1 MSRNMTMF
9 KRFAGIRVFY
19 QYLYMSKD
27 NTITWHNNLTTF
39 QAHMD
44 DELRIKVVN
53 LQMPASPPFDFTSS
67 MTPENILAIIEQ
79 LKQTPPKKK
88 VTVYSSVW
96 EQIKDEVAM
105 AKTLGEL

>member
-27 NTITWHNNLTTF
+27 NTITWHGNLTTF
-39 QAHMD
+39 QARMD
-44 DELRIKVVN
+44 DELRIMAVN
-53 LQMPASPPFDFTSS
+53 LQMPTCPPLDFTSS

-88 VTVYSSVW
+88 ITAYDSVW
-96 EQIKDEVAM
+96 EQIKDEVAT
-105 AKTLGEL
+105 AKMLGEL